1 MKGEPDRKVFSALSP
16 MTEGLSRIKR
26 MPYVI
31 ADQPTLTFVARQRG
45 EAWNRPF
52 VSVFEPHTA
61 QRAPSRIKS
70 VSFPQVSADKVGSHA
85 GIRVEQTDG
94 AIDRILSSDQA
105 EAHCQVETLSACAS
119 YALGREK
126 AGEVTMAFMG
136 GGTFLETGDVCIQSE
151 ESADVL
157 LVKDADG
164 WHYTASCPCKVTIG
178 GKSSIKADVFPE
190 GFIHEEK
197 IRVIYEDSLHNLY
210 FLPEKGTLFVS
221 DLSMNR
227 FNRYDHALLRN
238 KALMSIVE
246 DNEGWLWITTNNGIY
261 RYDKKDI
268 VMPYNLTDGI
278 LSPIFIN
285 CFPVKDEQ
293 GILWFGNSK
302 GLVYLDPRQIKA
314 LQKPPYTLAVSDV
327 WVNGSVVSSEVW
339 NAGNPKKMCLDKAQN
354 NLTIQF
360 SALNYTDPSNM
371 FYEYKLEGAEKEW
384 KPLIGKSSVSFY
396 DLFSGN
402 YMFRV
407 RSIGLPDTEAV
418 LALQIGSPMGAWLYV
433 VLCLLVLSVG
443 SGVGF
448 YIWRRRKLRFLPVAV
463 QSVQEHIMPAAD
475 NREVLQSIMDGSL
488 GAEMPLFADE
498 EEETKEEKE
507 KYKASKVNA
516 EECRRIQN
524 TLEETM
530 RKAKPY
536 RNPDLKI
543 ADLATMTGVTSHAL
557 SYFFNQYLKK
567 NYYDYI
573 NEYRVEEFKRL
584 IVDEQYAK
592 YTLEALAEVCGFSSR
607 ASFFRYF
614 KKVAGITP
622 SEYIKQ
628 LNR

>member
-1 MKGEPDRKVFSALSP
+1 M
-16 MTEGLSRIKR
+16 
-26 MPYVI
+26 
-31 ADQPTLTFVARQRG
+31 
-45 EAWNRPF
+45 
-52 VSVFEPHTA
+52 
-61 QRAPSRIKS
+61 
-70 VSFPQVSADKVGSHA
+70 
-85 GIRVEQTDG
+85 
-94 AIDRILSSDQA
+94 
-105 EAHCQVETLSACAS
+105 
-119 YALGREK
+119 
-126 AGEVTMAFMG
+126 
-136 GGTFLETGDVCIQSE
+136 
-151 ESADVL
+151 
-157 LVKDADG
+157 
-164 WHYTASCPCKVTIG
+164 
-178 GKSSIKADVFPE
+178 
-190 GFIHEEK
+190 
-197 IRVIYEDSLHNLY
+197 
-210 FLPEKGTLFVS
+210 
-221 DLSMNR
+221 
-227 FNRYDHALLRN
+227 
-238 KALMSIVE
+238 
-246 DNEGWLWITTNNGIY
+246 
-261 RYDKKDI
+261 
-268 VMPYNLTDGI
+268 
-278 LSPIFIN
+278 
-285 CFPVKDEQ
+285 KDEQ

-396 DLFSGN
+396 DLSSGN

-418 LALQIGSPMGAWLYV
+418 LALQIGSPMGAWLYA

>member
-1 MKGEPDRKVFSALSP
+1 
-16 MTEGLSRIKR
+16 
-26 MPYVI
+26 
-31 ADQPTLTFVARQRG
+31 
-45 EAWNRPF
+45 
-52 VSVFEPHTA
+52 
-61 QRAPSRIKS
+61 
-70 VSFPQVSADKVGSHA
+70 
-85 GIRVEQTDG
+85 
-94 AIDRILSSDQA
+94 
-105 EAHCQVETLSACAS
+105 
-119 YALGREK
+119 
-126 AGEVTMAFMG
+126 
-136 GGTFLETGDVCIQSE
+136 
-151 ESADVL
+151 
-157 LVKDADG
+157 
-164 WHYTASCPCKVTIG
+164 
-178 GKSSIKADVFPE
+178 
-190 GFIHEEK
+190 
-197 IRVIYEDSLHNLY
+197 
-210 FLPEKGTLFVS
+210 
-221 DLSMNR
+221 
-227 FNRYDHALLRN
+227 
-238 KALMSIVE
+238 
-246 DNEGWLWITTNNGIY
+246 
-261 RYDKKDI
+261 
-268 VMPYNLTDGI
+268 
-278 LSPIFIN
+278 
-285 CFPVKDEQ
+285 
-293 GILWFGNSK
+293 
-302 GLVYLDPRQIKA
+302 
-314 LQKPPYTLAVSDV
+314 
-327 WVNGSVVSSEVW
+327 
-339 NAGNPKKMCLDKAQN
+339 MCLDKAQN

-396 DLFSGN
+396 DLSSGN

-498 EEETKEEKE
+498 EEETKAEKE

>member
-1 MKGEPDRKVFSALSP
+1 MYFIDEGKRVFKSFRQLRATMIISSCYFEGNYYIGTYGGGMYVFNPRTLALSDFDSGTRNP
-16 MTEGLSRIKR
+16 FLSGHIFCIRADAEGNLWIG
-26 MPYVI
+26 
-31 ADQPTLTFVARQRG
+31 T
-45 EAWNRPF
+45 
-52 VSVFEPHTA
+52 
-61 QRAPSRIKS
+61 
-70 VSFPQVSADKVGSHA
+70 SAGLFRYRNGK
-85 GIRVEQTDG
+85 Q
-94 AIDRILSSDQA
+94 
-105 EAHCQVETLSACAS
+105 EAHYTSANSKLPEGNIYEIFFDSSRKGWICTEKGLCIWDAS
-119 YALGREK
+119 SG
-126 AGEVTMAFMG
+126 
-136 GGTFLETGDVCIQSE
+136 
-151 ESADVL
+151 
-157 LVKDADG
+157 
-164 WHYTASCPCKVTIG
+164 
-178 GKSSIKADVFPE
+178 SIKADVFPE

-396 DLFSGN
+396 DLSSGN
-402 YMFRV
+402 YIFRV

>member
-1 MKGEPDRKVFSALSP
+1 MIISSCYFEGNYYIGTYGGGMYVFNPRTLALSDFDSGTRNP
-16 MTEGLSRIKR
+16 FLSGHIFCIRADAEGNLWIG
-26 MPYVI
+26 
-31 ADQPTLTFVARQRG
+31 T
-45 EAWNRPF
+45 
-52 VSVFEPHTA
+52 
-61 QRAPSRIKS
+61 
-70 VSFPQVSADKVGSHA
+70 SAGLFRYRNGK
-85 GIRVEQTDG
+85 Q
-94 AIDRILSSDQA
+94 
-105 EAHCQVETLSACAS
+105 EAHYTSANSKLPEGNIYEIFFDSSRKGWICTEKGLCIWDAS
-119 YALGREK
+119 SG
-126 AGEVTMAFMG
+126 
-136 GGTFLETGDVCIQSE
+136 
-151 ESADVL
+151 
-157 LVKDADG
+157 
-164 WHYTASCPCKVTIG
+164 
-178 GKSSIKADVFPE
+178 SIKADVFPE

-227 FNRYDHALLRN
+227 FNRYDHVLLRN

-384 KPLIGKSSVSFY
+384 NPLIGKSSVSFY
-396 DLFSGN
+396 DLSSGN

-418 LALQIGSPMGAWLYV
+418 LALQIGSPMGAWLYA

-584 IVDEQYAK
+584 IVDEQYAMSNMPSTRWRRWQK
-592 YTLEALAEVCGFSSR
+592 YAASVRVPLSSVISR
-607 ASFFRYF
+607 RWQ
-614 KKVAGITP
+614 V
-622 SEYIKQ
+622 
-628 LNR
+628 

>member
-1 MKGEPDRKVFSALSP
+1 MYFIDEGKRVFKSFRQLRATMIISSCYFEGNYYIGTYGGGMYVFNPRTLALSDFDSGTRNP
-16 MTEGLSRIKR
+16 FLSGHIFCIRADAEGNLWIG
-26 MPYVI
+26 
-31 ADQPTLTFVARQRG
+31 T
-45 EAWNRPF
+45 
-52 VSVFEPHTA
+52 
-61 QRAPSRIKS
+61 
-70 VSFPQVSADKVGSHA
+70 SAGLFRYRNGK
-85 GIRVEQTDG
+85 Q
-94 AIDRILSSDQA
+94 
-105 EAHCQVETLSACAS
+105 EAHYTSANSKLPEGNIYEIFFDSSRKGWICTEKGLCIWDAS
-119 YALGREK
+119 SG
-126 AGEVTMAFMG
+126 
-136 GGTFLETGDVCIQSE
+136 
-151 ESADVL
+151 
-157 LVKDADG
+157 
-164 WHYTASCPCKVTIG
+164 
-178 GKSSIKADVFPE
+178 SIKADVFPE

-302 GLVYLDPRQIKA
+302 GLVYLDPRQVKA

-371 FYEYKLEGAEKEW
+371 FYEYKLEEAEKEW

-418 LALQIGSPMGAWLYV
+418 LALQIGSPMGAWLYA

-475 NREVLQSIMDGSL
+475 NQEVFQSIMDGSL
-488 GAEMPLFADE
+488 GAEMLLFADE

-557 SYFFNQYLKK
+557 SYFFNQYLK
-567 NYYDYI
+567 
-573 NEYRVEEFKRL
+573 RL